1 MSRLAEFRALEQQLA
16 RQIQDLEILKNDPVL
31 QKSIE
36 FESKLKKLM
45 SQYNQDLRSV
55 IVILDPNVS
64 LRASADGGSEKKQR
78 KARVLKRYKNPE
90 SGEVIETK
98 GGNHKI
104 LKQWQQTYGTE
115 AVEGWAQE

>member
-104 LKQWQQTYGTE
+104 LKQWQQTYGDRKS
-115 AVEGWAQE
+115 VV